1 MIASEPAPP
10 AILLMGPTASGKSG
24 LAVRLA
30 QTFPLDVVSVDS
42 ALVYR
47 GLDIGTAKPDAAER
61 GGVPH
66 HLIDIV
72 EPETAYSAGRFR
84 DDAIAAMQAIRAR
97 GRLPL
102 LTGGTL
108 LYFRALTEGLA
119 AMPPAD
125 AAVRAALEGET
136 AERGAA
142 AMHGEL
148 AAVDPAAAERIHPND
163 PQRVQRALEVYRLTG
178 QPISVYQRR
187 AGDTGAGDGLL
198 RLAVVPG
205 DRERLHRRIAER
217 FDAMLAQGLIEEVA
231 RLRQRPGLH
240 ADLPAMRAV
249 GYRQV
254 WQYLDGHLDYAGLRE
269 RGAVATRQLAKRQLT
284 WLRGL
289 SSVERV
295 ASEPDPFDALA
306 ARIHTYL
313 QGSF

>member
-1 MIASEPAPP
+1 MTATEPAPP

-125 AAVRAALEGET
+125 PAVRAALEDET

-148 AAVDPAAAERIHPND
+148 AAVDPVAAERIHPND

-205 DRERLHRRIAER
+205 DRDRLHRRIAER
-217 FDAMLAQGLIEEVA
+217 FDAMLAKGLIEEVA

-313 QGSF
+313 QGSC

>member
-24 LAVRLA
+24 LAIRLA

-42 ALVYR
+42 VLVYR

-148 AAVDPAAAERIHPND
+148 TAIDPAAAERIHPND

-178 QPISVYQRR
+178 HPISAYQRR

-198 RLAVVPG
+198 RLAVVP
-205 DRERLHRRIAER
+205 DHRERLHRRIAER

-306 ARIHTYL
+306 ARIHAYL